1 MKKKLKDEYGLKEE
15 NIIIGCIHSHSAP
28 AYFKTFFEDVQIK
41 EKLQKLLIDQFCTS
55 IMNAHLSLW

>member
-28 AYFKTFFEDVQIK
+28 AYFKQFFEDVQI
-41 EKLQKLLIDQFCTS
+41 EEKLLIDQFCTS
-55 IMNAHLSLW
+55 IMNAH